1 MGAVVPHLDRGRCR
15 SVRSRREVCGAQV
28 SAANKAKGSRW
39 ERELED
45 YFNESGTKARRLPR
59 AGAKDIGDVAVE
71 FTNGHVIVIEAKN
84 VKAADLAEFLRQA
97 EVEAHNYEV
106 KYDTIAYGVVAMK
119 SRQKGVGDGKVVMTV
134 DTLLNLLKWESLA

>member
-15 SVRSRREVCGAQV
+15 SVRSRGEVCGAQV

-59 AGAKDIGDVAVE
+59 AGAKDIGDVAIE
-71 FTNGHVIVIEAKN
+71 MFNGHVVVVEAKN
-84 VKAADLAEFLRQA
+84 VKAADLPEFLRQA

-106 KYDTIAYGVVAMK
+106 KYDTVAYGVVAMK
-119 SRQKGVGDGKVVMTV
+119 SRQKGVGEGKIIMTV